1 MFHLVTPIL
10 AIRDSVTDGILL
22 CTAPVLADK
31 LVEATV
37 DVAPLLVLALRAVIP
52 FVASSFCRNALSVV
66 ALVALRPTGEPSVRA
81 LLRLVRSVPAVDP
94 LVAQL
99 LPVDATSSPVAT
111 ELIVRTS
118 RATLLVTHVAALG
131 GPVAALAGRQAEARG
146 GAVEAGAGAVPLVR
160 PVRTLCVPVAL
171 DGLADAGAICTLV
184 AALSADSLSLASGD
198 AIVLFIALA
207 IFQGRYNA
215 HTEESA
221 SGKANDLQKSWT
233 SCFPAACA

>member
-1 MFHLVTPIL
+1 MPSLIHK
-10 AIRDSVTDGILL
+10 R
-22 CTAPVLADK
+22 CTNLADK
-31 LVEATV
+31 LIEAAV
-37 DVAPLLVLALRAVIP
+37 DVAPLLVLALRAVIS
-52 FVASSFCRNALSVV
+52 FVASPFCRNALSVV
-66 ALVALRPTGEPSVRA
+66 ALVALRPAGQPPVRA
-81 LLRLVRSVPAVDP
+81 LLRLVRSVPAIDL

-111 ELIVRTS
+111 ELIVCTS
-118 RATLLVTHVAALG
+118 RATLLVAHVAALG
-131 GPVAALAGRQAEARG
+131 GPVTALVGRQAEARG
-146 GAVEAGAGAVPLVR
+146 CAVETSAGAVPLVR

-184 AALSADSLSLASGD
+184 AALSADSLSLASGNT
-198 AIVLFIALA
+198 IVLFIALA

-215 HTEESA
+215 HTEESV

>member
-1 MFHLVTPIL
+1 MH
-10 AIRDSVTDGILL
+10 
-22 CTAPVLADK
+22 LADK
-31 LVEATV
+31 LIEAAV

-99 LPVDATSSPVAT
+99 LPVDATASPVAT

-131 GPVAALAGRQAEARG
+131 GPVAALPGRQAEAG
-146 GAVEAGAGAVPLVR
+146 AGAVEPCAGAVPLVR
-160 PVRTLCVPVAL
+160 PVRALGVPVAL
-171 DGLADAGAICTLV
+171 DRPAHAGSIRALVPALGADRLG
-184 AALSADSLSLASGD
+184 LASGD
-198 AIVLFIALA
+198 AIVLFVALA
-207 IFQGRYNA
+207 IF
-215 HTEESA
+215 
-221 SGKANDLQKSWT
+221 
-233 SCFPAACA
+233 

>member
-1 MFHLVTPIL
+1 MTVFHLVTSIL

-31 LVEATV
+31 LVQATV
-37 DVAPLLVLALRAVIP
+37 HVAPLLVLALRAVIS
-52 FVASSFCRNALSVV
+52 FVASPFCRNALSVM
-66 ALVALRPTGEPSVRA
+66 ALVALWPAGQPSVRA
-81 LLRLVRSVPAVDP
+81 LLRLVRSVPAIDP
-94 LVAQL
+94 LVTQL

-118 RATLLVTHVAALG
+118 RATLLVAHVAALDG
-131 GPVAALAGRQAEARG
+131 SVAALPGRQAEARG

-160 PVRTLCVPVAL
+160 AVRTLGVPVAL
-171 DGLADAGAICTLV
+171 DGLADTGSISALV

-207 IFQGRYNA
+207 IF
-215 HTEESA
+215 
-221 SGKANDLQKSWT
+221 
-233 SCFPAACA
+233 